1 MHKVSV
7 LFNICAKM
15 LEQWAVVFHTDYV
28 TINMVIF
35 EFIWPVL
42 FGGTFISMVYCIV
55 KLHKGTPMGGVAKV
69 LVAMSLVLAAV
80 AVIIGCLGLVYIA
93 NQYKNNIK

>member
-28 TINMVIF
+28 TINMVILN
-35 EFIWPVL
+35 L
-42 FGGTFISMVYCIV
+42 FGQSYLEVLSYLWFI
-55 KLHKGTPMGGVAKV
+55 V
-69 LVAMSLVLAAV
+69 L
-80 AVIIGCLGLVYIA
+80 
-93 NQYKNNIK
+93 